1 MGSQLSVHILH
12 SRNKDLLTS
21 ASQSKLPK
29 KSKSMASDV
38 KSKLAEDVRRL
49 TNAASRWKIGKKKD
63 KVAQTL
69 AKDAEPVKDSF
80 KMSPPAPVTKTS
92 SSPAPQTKPSEQKV
106 TTYTLAPSPRPEQVP
121 SKPSPRPVNKAKGL
135 PQRIV
140 AATRVSERKWSISD
154 LLHNLGAFVQGHC
167 LHLHNVPSPNEVAMW
182 VRCADRALQL
192 NGWTINTFLLES
204 HVIFTY
210 MLIASAIR
218 HGYELYTL
226 TDVKELVL
234 MCLYVSYTYNANE
247 ISYPLRPFLVKQ
259 DRASF
264 WDKCTSV
271 SLSASSNMLKLNRDR
286 TYYNDVLTSLK
297 KVSSV

>member
-1 MGSQLSVHILH
+1 
-12 SRNKDLLTS
+12 
-21 ASQSKLPK
+21 
-29 KSKSMASDV
+29 MASDV
-38 KSKLAEDVRRL
+38 KSKIAEDMRRL

-63 KVAQTL
+63 KVSQTVV
-69 AKDAEPVKDSF
+69 KDAEPVKDSF
-80 KMSPPAPVTKTS
+80 KMSPPAPDTKTS
-92 SSPAPQTKPSEQKV
+92 SSPAPETKLSEQKV
-106 TTYTLAPSPRPEQVP
+106 TTYTLAPSPIPEQVD
-121 SKPSPRPVNKAKGL
+121 SKPQPVKQVKGL

-140 AATRVSERKWSISD
+140 AATKVSERKWPLTD
-154 LLHNLGAFVQGHC
+154 LLHNLGAFVQSHC

-192 NGWTINTFLLES
+192 NGWTINSFLLES
-204 HVIFTY
+204 HVVFTY

-226 TDVKELVL
+226 LDVKELVL

-247 ISYPLRPFLVKQ
+247 ISYPLRPFLAKQ

-271 SLSASSNMLKLNRDR
+271 SLTASGDMLRLNRDR
-286 TYYNDVLTSLK
+286 SCYNDVLSSLK
-297 KVSSV
+297 RVTSV